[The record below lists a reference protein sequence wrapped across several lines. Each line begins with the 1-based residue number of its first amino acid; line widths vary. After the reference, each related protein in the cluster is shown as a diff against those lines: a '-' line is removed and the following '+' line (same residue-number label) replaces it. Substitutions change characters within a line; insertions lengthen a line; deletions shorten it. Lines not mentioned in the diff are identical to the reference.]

1 MEKFLPVLIEITWL
15 VKLKLFIYNGGIINM
30 GEMYMSVVTVL
41 ETIIKE
47 KHISKGEL
55 AERIGITKQNM
66 SNKIKRDNFSAL
78 ELVEIADALDVQLI
92 LKDGKNEYRID
103 YPADQ
108 KGKPKRNMTTK
119 EKEEAVAKA
128 RATKNKHRE
137 EKPE

>member
-1 MEKFLPVLIEITWL
+1 
-15 VKLKLFIYNGGIINM
+15 M
-30 GEMYMSVVTVL
+30 GETYMSVVTVIEAIL
-41 ETIIKE
+41 DE
-47 KHISKGEL
+47 KHITKTEL

-78 ELVEIADALDVQLI
+78 ELVEIADALGVQLI

-103 YPADQ
+103 YPEDR

-128 RATKNKHRE
+128 KATKEKHME
-137 EKPE
+137 TKPE

>member
-1 MEKFLPVLIEITWL
+1 
-15 VKLKLFIYNGGIINM
+15 
-30 GEMYMSVVTVL
+30 MSVVTVI
-41 ETIIKE
+41 EMIREE
-47 KHISKGEL
+47 KGISKGEL
-55 AERIGITKQNM
+55 AEKIGITKQNM

-78 ELVEIADALDVQLI
+78 ELVEIADALGVQLI

-128 RATKNKHRE
+128 KATREKHMG

>member
-1 MEKFLPVLIEITWL
+1 
-15 VKLKLFIYNGGIINM
+15 M

-78 ELVEIADALDVQLI
+78 ELVEIADALGVQLI

-128 RATKNKHRE
+128 KATREKHMG

>member
-1 MEKFLPVLIEITWL
+1 
-15 VKLKLFIYNGGIINM
+15 M
-30 GEMYMSVVTVL
+30 GETYMSVVTV
-41 ETIIKE
+41 IKAILDE
-47 KHISKGEL
+47 KHITKTEL

-78 ELVEIADALDVQLI
+78 ELVEIADALGVQLI

-128 RATKNKHRE
+128 KATREKHMG